1 MHVQYFFT
9 GTFLEWFLPK
19 EHIKN
24 RKGKWFLAIG
34 SLKEGLNSSEV
45 IQTNEPCQKSQLAK
59 DSLTWTF
66 PITSYF
72 LHVYSGGAYC
82 FNESTDEW
90 TGQGLTVSTYTSA
103 SIKIG
108 INKFYYF

>member
-1 MHVQYFFT
+1 MHLQCFVFCFFT
-9 GTFLEWFLPK
+9 GTFLEWFLSK

-45 IQTNEPCQKSQLAK
+45 IQTNEPCQKSQLSK

-90 TGQGLTVSTYTSA
+90 TGQGLMVSTYQLPL
-103 SIKIG
+103 K
-108 INKFYYF
+108 